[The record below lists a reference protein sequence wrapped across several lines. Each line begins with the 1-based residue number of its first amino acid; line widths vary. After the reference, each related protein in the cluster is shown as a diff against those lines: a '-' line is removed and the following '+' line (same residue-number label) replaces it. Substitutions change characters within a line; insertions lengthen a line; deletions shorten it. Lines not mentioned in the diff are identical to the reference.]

1 MSGADSLSQELR
13 AAFSLTAV
21 AGVLV
26 APTSHSSLLE
36 MIVKTA
42 TRVIGARA
50 GSLLLIDE
58 ATHELVFEVAATEDV
73 TQLKSVRVPLGQGI
87 AGLVAMTGQPLA
99 VADAQNDPRH
109 ASEIAGQTGYLP
121 RSLLCVPLQYEDEII
136 GVLELLDKEGTP
148 TFDANDMYTLGLFA
162 RQAAVAIEQSRAHR
176 NLAAL
181 LRELLGSSAATA
193 GDLAQRVSSFAAT
206 LETDATFRRSVEL
219 AALIHEIAQQGEDES
234 QACLAILR
242 GFADYTRAL
251 RRKSPQLSG
260 SL

>member
-1 MSGADSLSQELR
+1 MSGADSLSEELR
-13 AAFSLTAV
+13 AAFRLTAA
-21 AGVLV
+21 AGVLA

-50 GSLLLIDE
+50 GSLLLLDE
-58 ATHELVFEVAATEDV
+58 ATHELVFEVAATEDI

-121 RSLLCVPLQYEDEII
+121 RSLLCVPLQYEAEII

-181 LRELLGSSAATA
+181 LRALLGSAATP
-193 GDLAQRVSSFAAT
+193 GDLAQRVSSFAAA

-242 GFADYTRAL
+242 DFADYTRAL
-251 RRKSPQLSG
+251 RRKSPQLTG